1 MFFGLVTLFVALSIS
16 AVAAYYSIVG
26 LMAIFSAAAFSIA
39 VMGVVLEIGKL
50 VTASWLYQ
58 NWKTVPKV
66 LKYYLTSAVVILMF
80 ITSMGIFGY
89 LSKSHID
96 AGTNTSQV
104 TVKLDRVNSR
114 IASEQKVID
123 RAERQLEN
131 LDKALERYVELGA
144 VSKGLD
150 RRISQEEERLK
161 LTNMVN
167 KSQDKIDEYLD
178 QKSEYEL
185 EIKNFEVEVGPLK
198 YISALLYG
206 DDALTFLE
214 NAVRW
219 VILILVFVFDP
230 LAVLLVVAA
239 NITIRDVLNK
249 RKRIKYLSKKN
260 QSVMVLQERLQKL
273 KMVLLWSITNR
284 RENYAIYTSNKGNY
298 YIINHRNSVT
308 HF

>member
-150 RRISQEEERLK
+150 RRESQEEERLK

-167 KSQDKIDEYLD
+167 KSQEKIDEYLD

-249 RKRIKYLSKKN
+249 RKRIRDKLLRKQRKN
-260 QSVMVLQERLQKL
+260 KILVKEEPIGDGTARK
-273 KMVLLWSITNR
+273 ITKTKNGVTM
-284 RENYAIYTSNKGNY
+284 EY
-298 YIINHRNSVT
+298 YE
-308 HF
+308 

>member
-1 MFFGLVTLFVALSIS
+1 MFFGLVTLTVALCIS

-26 LMAIFSAAAFSIA
+26 LMAIFSASAFSIA

-96 AGTNTSQV
+96 AGTNTSQI

-114 IASEQKVID
+114 IASEQKTID

-150 RRISQEEERLK
+150 RRESQEEERLK

-167 KSQDKIDEYLD
+167 KSQEKIDGYLD
-178 QKSEYEL
+178 EKSEYQL

-249 RKRIKYLSKKN
+249 RKRIKDKLLRKQRKN
-260 QSVMVLQERLQKL
+260 KILVKEEPIGDGTARK
-273 KMVLLWSITNR
+273 ITKTKNGVTM
-284 RENYAIYTSNKGNY
+284 EY
-298 YIINHRNSVT
+298 YE
-308 HF
+308 

>member
-1 MFFGLVTLFVALSIS
+1 MFFGLVTLIVALSIS

-150 RRISQEEERLK
+150 RRVSQEEERLK

-167 KSQDKIDEYLD
+167 KSQEKIDEYLD
-178 QKSEYEL
+178 EKSEYQL

-249 RKRIKYLSKKN
+249 RKRIREKLLRKQRKN
-260 QSVMVLQERLQKL
+260 KILVKTEPIGDGTARK
-273 KMVLLWSITNR
+273 ITKTKNGVTM
-284 RENYAIYTSNKGNY
+284 EY
-298 YIINHRNSVT
+298 YE
-308 HF
+308 

>member
-26 LMAIFSAAAFSIA
+26 FMAIFSAAAFSIA

-58 NWKTVPKV
+58 NWKSVPKV

-150 RRISQEEERLK
+150 RRESQEEERLK

-249 RKRIKYLSKKN
+249 RKRIKDKLLRKQRKN
-260 QSVMVLQERLQKL
+260 KILVKEEPIGDGTARK
-273 KMVLLWSITNR
+273 ITKTKNGVTM
-284 RENYAIYTSNKGNY
+284 EY
-298 YIINHRNSVT
+298 YE
-308 HF
+308 

>member
-1 MFFGLVTLFVALSIS
+1 MFLALVTLFIALAIS
-16 AVAAYYSIVG
+16 AVAAFYSIVG
-26 LMAIFSAAAFSIA
+26 LMAIFSASALSIA
-39 VMGVVLEIGKL
+39 IMGVVLEIGKL
-50 VTASWLYQ
+50 ITASWLYQ

-66 LKYYLTSAVVILMF
+66 LKYYLTTAVVVLMF

-96 AGTNTSQV
+96 AGTNTSQL
-104 TVKLDRVNSR
+104 TVKLDRINSR
-114 IASEQKVID
+114 ITSEQKVID

-150 RRISQEEERLK
+150 RRESQEEDRLK

-167 KSQDKIDEYLD
+167 KSQEKIDEYLD

-249 RKRIKYLSKKN
+249 RKRIKDKLLRKQRKN
-260 QSVMVLQERLQKL
+260 KILVKEEPIGDGTARK
-273 KMVLLWSITNR
+273 ITKTKNGVTM
-284 RENYAIYTSNKGNY
+284 EY
-298 YIINHRNSVT
+298 YE
-308 HF
+308 

>member
-249 RKRIKYLSKKN
+249 RKRIREKLLRKQRKN
-260 QSVMVLQERLQKL
+260 KILVKEEPIGDGTARK
-273 KMVLLWSITNR
+273 ITKTKNGVTM
-284 RENYAIYTSNKGNY
+284 EY
-298 YIINHRNSVT
+298 YE
-308 HF
+308 

>member
-39 VMGVVLEIGKL
+39 GLGVVLEIGKL

-150 RRISQEEERLK
+150 RRESQEEERLK

-249 RKRIKYLSKKN
+249 RKRIKDKLLRKQRKN
-260 QSVMVLQERLQKL
+260 KILVKEEPIGEGTARK
-273 KMVLLWSITNR
+273 ITKTKNGVTM
-284 RENYAIYTSNKGNY
+284 EY
-298 YIINHRNSVT
+298 YE
-308 HF
+308 

>member
-1 MFFGLVTLFVALSIS
+1 MFFGLVTLIVALSIS

-58 NWKTVPKV
+58 NWKSVPKV

-144 VSKGLD
+144 VSRGLD
-150 RRISQEEERLK
+150 RRESQEEERLK

-167 KSQDKIDEYLD
+167 KSQEKIDEYLD
-178 QKSEYEL
+178 EKSEYQL

-249 RKRIKYLSKKN
+249 RKRIREKLLRKQRKN
-260 QSVMVLQERLQKL
+260 KILVKTEPIGDGTARK
-273 KMVLLWSITNR
+273 ITKTKNGVTM
-284 RENYAIYTSNKGNY
+284 EY
-298 YIINHRNSVT
+298 YE
-308 HF
+308 

>member
-1 MFFGLVTLFVALSIS
+1 MFFGLVTLIVALSIS

-150 RRISQEEERLK
+150 RRESQEEERLK

-167 KSQDKIDEYLD
+167 KSQEKIDEYLD
-178 QKSEYEL
+178 EKSEYQL

-249 RKRIKYLSKKN
+249 RKRIREKLLRKQTKN
-260 QSVMVLQERLQKL
+260 KILVKEEPIGDGTARK
-273 KMVLLWSITNR
+273 ITKTKNGVTM
-284 RENYAIYTSNKGNY
+284 EY
-298 YIINHRNSVT
+298 YE
-308 HF
+308 

>member
-1 MFFGLVTLFVALSIS
+1 MTLVVALCIS

-58 NWKTVPKV
+58 NWTTVPKV
-66 LKYYLTSAVVILMF
+66 LKYYLTSAVIVLMF

-96 AGTNTSQV
+96 AGSNTSQ
-104 TVKLDRVNSR
+104 TQIKIDRIDNYIKSEEKTIIRAEKQLQSLDDALDRY
-114 IASEQKVID
+114 I
-123 RAERQLEN
+123 
-131 LDKALERYVELGA
+131 ELGA
-144 VSKGLD
+144 VSKGLNK
-150 RRISQEEERLK
+150 REEQQEERDK

-167 KSQDKIDEYLD
+167 KSQTRIDELLD
-178 QKSEYEL
+178 EKSVYDL

-230 LAVLLVVAA
+230 LAVLLVIAA
-239 NITIRDVLNK
+239 NITIKQELT
-249 RKRIKYLSKKN
+249 RIKREKDKALRKQRKGKVKVQVEEVENGMRKVVKEKN
-260 QSVMVLQERLQKL
+260 GVTME
-273 KMVLLWSITNR
+273 
-284 RENYAIYTSNKGNY
+284 Y
-298 YIINHRNSVT
+298 YE
-308 HF
+308 

>member
-1 MFFGLVTLFVALSIS
+1 MFFGLVTLIVALSIS

-167 KSQDKIDEYLD
+167 KSQEKIDEYLD

-249 RKRIKYLSKKN
+249 RKRIRDKLLRKQRKN
-260 QSVMVLQERLQKL
+260 KILVKEEPIGDGTARK
-273 KMVLLWSITNR
+273 ITKTKNGVTM
-284 RENYAIYTSNKGNY
+284 EY
-298 YIINHRNSVT
+298 YE
-308 HF
+308 

>member
-1 MFFGLVTLFVALSIS
+1 MVISKLENCSQSIKILSNKCS
-16 AVAAYYSIVG
+16 SNTNVYY
-26 LMAIFSAAAFSIA
+26 F
-39 VMGVVLEIGKL
+39 
-50 VTASWLYQ
+50 Y
-58 NWKTVPKV
+58 
-66 LKYYLTSAVVILMF
+66 
-80 ITSMGIFGY
+80 GY
-89 LSKSHID
+89 IRLSKSHID
-96 AGTNTSQV
+96 AGTNTSQL
-104 TVKLDRVNSR
+104 TVKLDRINSR
-114 IASEQKVID
+114 ITSEQKVID

-167 KSQDKIDEYLD
+167 KSQEKIDEYLD
-178 QKSEYEL
+178 EKSDYEL

-249 RKRIKYLSKKN
+249 RKRIKDKLLRKQRKN
-260 QSVMVLQERLQKL
+260 KILVKEEPIGDGTARK
-273 KMVLLWSITNR
+273 ITKTKNGVTM
-284 RENYAIYTSNKGNY
+284 EY
-298 YIINHRNSVT
+298 YE
-308 HF
+308 

>member
-16 AVAAYYSIVG
+16 AVAAYYSIVC

-123 RAERQLEN
+123 RAERQLDN

-167 KSQDKIDEYLD
+167 KSQEKIDEYLD
-178 QKSEYEL
+178 EKSDYEL

-249 RKRIKYLSKKN
+249 RKRIKDKLLRKQRKN
-260 QSVMVLQERLQKL
+260 KILVKEEPIGDGTARK
-273 KMVLLWSITNR
+273 ITKTKNGVTM
-284 RENYAIYTSNKGNY
+284 EY
-298 YIINHRNSVT
+298 YE
-308 HF
+308 

>member
-1 MFFGLVTLFVALSIS
+1 MFFGLVTLIVALSIS

-150 RRISQEEERLK
+150 RRESQEEERLK

-167 KSQDKIDEYLD
+167 KSQEKIDEYLD

-249 RKRIKYLSKKN
+249 RKRIKDKLLRKQRKN
-260 QSVMVLQERLQKL
+260 KILVKEEPIGDGTARK
-273 KMVLLWSITNR
+273 ITKTKNGVTM
-284 RENYAIYTSNKGNY
+284 EY
-298 YIINHRNSVT
+298 YE
-308 HF
+308 

>member
-150 RRISQEEERLK
+150 RRISQEEERKK
-161 LTNMVN
+161 LTDMVN
-167 KSQDKIDEYLD
+167 KSQEKIDEYLD
-178 QKSEYEL
+178 EKSEYEL

-249 RKRIKYLSKKN
+249 RKRIRDKLLRKQRKN
-260 QSVMVLQERLQKL
+260 KILVKEEPIGDGTARK
-273 KMVLLWSITNR
+273 ITKTKNGVTM
-284 RENYAIYTSNKGNY
+284 EY
-298 YIINHRNSVT
+298 YE
-308 HF
+308 

>member
-104 TVKLDRVNSR
+104 TVKLDRMNSR

-249 RKRIKYLSKKN
+249 RKRIKDKLLRKQRKN
-260 QSVMVLQERLQKL
+260 KILVKEEPIGDGTARK
-273 KMVLLWSITNR
+273 ITKTKNGVTM
-284 RENYAIYTSNKGNY
+284 EY
-298 YIINHRNSVT
+298 YE
-308 HF
+308 